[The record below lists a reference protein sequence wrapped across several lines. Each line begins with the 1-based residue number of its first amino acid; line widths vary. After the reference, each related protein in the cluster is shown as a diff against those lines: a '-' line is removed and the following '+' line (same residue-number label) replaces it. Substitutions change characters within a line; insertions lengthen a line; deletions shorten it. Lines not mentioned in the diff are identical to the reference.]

1 MLYVVDAQHFHLI
14 RHNFDAEIHSIMPNL
29 VFHFTATQP
38 LHNLHDLFH
47 FVWGKQTI
55 HFRRILLKCSPTSN
69 LLSISD
75 WNNFKG
81 EENLA
86 DLIRYAK
93 FNLTTNTSECLLDL
107 LRVML
112 LICFENFTNLFPSLM
127 KIPPENS
134 INERDETFPMLSGL
148 KVEYSII
155 SFRVAPNWLMALP
168 GVMLRC

>member
-1 MLYVVDAQHFHLI
+1 MFSNIKSSLHLRLQI
-14 RHNFDAEIHSIMPNL
+14 E
-29 VFHFTATQP
+29 
-38 LHNLHDLFH
+38 
-47 FVWGKQTI
+47 TI
-55 HFRRILLKCSPTSN
+55 SRR
-69 LLSISD
+69 
-75 WNNFKG
+75 

-127 KIPPENS
+127 KIFPENS
-134 INERDETFPMLSGL
+134 IYERDETFPMLSGL

-155 SFRVAPNWLMALP
+155 SFRVAPN
-168 GVMLRC
+168 